1 MKSRFDKTYWENK
14 YLSNKTG
21 WDIGYVSTP
30 IKEYINQLE
39 DKNIS
44 ILIPGAGNG
53 HEVEYL
59 YHQGF
64 KNITVIDI
72 AEIPLKKVAK
82 KNPDFPKEN
91 LINQDFFEHTK
102 TYDLI
107 IEQTFFC
114 ALDPKLR
121 SNYVSKMNSLLEEN
135 GKLVGLLF
143 DFELTSEG
151 PPFGGCKEEYLNLF
165 IKEFTIK
172 VLEKSYNS
180 IKPRFGREFFFIF
193 EKKMIKCNNQLF

>member
-14 YLSNKTG
+14 YLNNKTG
-21 WDIGYVSTP
+21 WDIGYISTP
-30 IKEYINQLE
+30 IKEYTNQLK

-72 AEIPLKKVAK
+72 AEIPLKNLAEKI
-82 KNPDFPKEN
+82 PDFPKEN
-91 LINQDFFEHTK
+91 LINQDFFDHK
-102 TYDLI
+102 NTYDLI

-114 ALDPKLR
+114 ALDPHFR
-121 SNYVSKMNSLLEEN
+121 SNYVTKMKSLLKEG
-135 GKLVGLLF
+135 GKLTGLLF
-143 DFELTSEG
+143 NFELTNEG
-151 PPFGGCKEEYLNLF
+151 PPFGGSKEEYLTLF
-165 IKEFTIK
+165 SKLFNIKT
-172 VLEKSYNS
+172 LEKSHNS
-180 IKPRFGREFFFIF
+180 IKPRKEREFFFIF
-193 EKKMIKCNNQLF
+193 ERK

>member
-14 YLSNKTG
+14 YLNNKTG
-21 WDIGYVSTP
+21 WDIGYISTP
-30 IKEYINQLE
+30 IKEYTNQLK

-72 AEIPLKKVAK
+72 AEIPLKNLAK
-82 KNPDFPKEN
+82 KIPDFPKEN
-91 LINQDFFEHTK
+91 LINQDFFDHK
-102 TYDLI
+102 NTYDLI

-114 ALDPKLR
+114 ALDPFLR
-121 SNYVSKMNSLLEEN
+121 SNYVTKMKSLLKDG
-135 GKLVGLLF
+135 GKLIGLLF
-143 DFELTSEG
+143 DFELTDVG
-151 PPFGGCKEEYLNLF
+151 PPFGGSKEEYLTLF
-165 IKEFTIK
+165 SKLFNIKT
-172 VLEKSYNS
+172 LEKSHNS
-180 IKPRFGREFFFIF
+180 IKPRKEREFFFIF
-193 EKKMIKCNNQLF
+193 ERK

>member
-14 YLSNKTG
+14 YLNNKTG
-21 WDIGYVSTP
+21 WDIGYISTP
-30 IKEYINQLE
+30 IKEYTNQLK

-72 AEIPLKKVAK
+72 AEIPLKNLAEKI
-82 KNPDFPKEN
+82 PDFPKEN
-91 LINQDFFEHTK
+91 LINQDFFDHK
-102 TYDLI
+102 NTYDLI

-114 ALDPKLR
+114 ALDPHFR
-121 SNYVSKMNSLLEEN
+121 SNYVTKMKSLLKEG

-143 DFELTSEG
+143 NFELTNEG
-151 PPFGGCKEEYLNLF
+151 PPFGGSKEEYLTLF
-165 IKEFTIK
+165 SKLFNIKT
-172 VLEKSYNS
+172 LEKSHNS
-180 IKPRFGREFFFIF
+180 IKPRKEREFFFIF
-193 EKKMIKCNNQLF
+193 ERK

>member
-1 MKSRFDKTYWENK
+1 MKFDKTYWENK
-14 YLSNKTG
+14 YKENKTG

-30 IKEYINQLE
+30 IKLYINQLK
-39 DKNIS
+39 DKKINI
-44 ILIPGAGNG
+44 LVPGAGNG

-72 AEIPLKKVAK
+72 AKTPLENLASKI
-82 KNPDFPKEN
+82 PDFPKEN

-114 ALDPKLR
+114 ALNPNLR
-121 SNYVSKMNSLLEEN
+121 SNYVSKMKNLLN
-135 GKLVGLLF
+135 DGGKLVGLLF
-143 DFELTSEG
+143 DFELTKVG
-151 PPFGGCKEEYLNLF
+151 PPFGGCKEEYLTLF
-165 IKEFTIK
+165 SKIFTINT
-172 VLEKSYNS
+172 LEKSHNS
-180 IKPRFGREFFFIF
+180 IKPRQEREFFFIF
-193 EKKMIKCNNQLF
+193 EKK

>member
-1 MKSRFDKTYWENK
+1 MKFDKTYWENK
-14 YLSNKTG
+14 YIENKTG

-30 IKEYINQLE
+30 IKEYIDQLK

-72 AEIPLKKVAK
+72 ANSPLRNLAEKI
-82 KNPDFPKEN
+82 PDFPKEN
-91 LINQDFFEHTK
+91 LINQDFFDHNI

-121 SNYVSKMNSLLEEN
+121 SNYVSKMVSLLN
-135 GKLVGLLF
+135 NGGKLAGLLF

-151 PPFGGCKEEYLNLF
+151 PPFGGSKDEYLTLF
-165 IKEFTIK
+165 SKLFNIKT
-172 VLEKSYNS
+172 LEKSHNS
-180 IKPRFGREFFFIF
+180 IKPRKEREFFFIF
-193 EKKMIKCNNQLF
+193 ERK

>member
-14 YLSNKTG
+14 YLNNKTG
-21 WDIGYVSTP
+21 WDIGYISTP
-30 IKEYINQLE
+30 IKEYTNQLK

-72 AEIPLKKVAK
+72 AEIPLKNLAEKI
-82 KNPDFPKEN
+82 PDFPKKN
-91 LINQDFFEHTK
+91 LINQDFFDHK
-102 TYDLI
+102 NTYDLI

-114 ALDPKLR
+114 AIDPYLR
-121 SNYVSKMNSLLEEN
+121 HNYVAKMKSLLKDG
-135 GKLVGLLF
+135 GKLIGLLF
-143 DFELTSEG
+143 DFELTNEG
-151 PPFGGCKEEYLNLF
+151 PPFGGSKKEYLTLF
-165 IKEFTIK
+165 SKLFNIKTF
-172 VLEKSYNS
+172 EKSHNS
-180 IKPRFGREFFFIF
+180 IKPRKEREFFFIF
-193 EKKMIKCNNQLF
+193 ERK

>member
-14 YLSNKTG
+14 YLNNKTG
-21 WDIGYVSTP
+21 WDIGYISTP
-30 IKEYINQLE
+30 IKEYTNQLK

-72 AEIPLKKVAK
+72 AEIPLKNLAEKI
-82 KNPDFPKEN
+82 PDFPKEN
-91 LINQDFFEHTK
+91 LINQDFFDHK
-102 TYDLI
+102 NTYDLI

-114 ALDPKLR
+114 ALDPFLR
-121 SNYVSKMNSLLEEN
+121 SNYVTKMKSLLKEG
-135 GKLVGLLF
+135 GKLIGLLF
-143 DFELTSEG
+143 DFKLTDVG
-151 PPFGGCKEEYLNLF
+151 PPFGGSKEEYLTLF
-165 IKEFTIK
+165 SKLFNIKT
-172 VLEKSYNS
+172 LEKSHNS
-180 IKPRFGREFFFIF
+180 IKPRKEREFFFIF
-193 EKKMIKCNNQLF
+193 ERK

>member
-14 YLSNKTG
+14 YLNNKTG
-21 WDIGYVSTP
+21 WDIGYISTP
-30 IKEYINQLE
+30 IKEYTNQLKN
-39 DKNIS
+39 KNIS

-72 AEIPLKKVAK
+72 AEIPLKNLAEKI
-82 KNPDFPKEN
+82 PDFPKEN
-91 LINQDFFEHTK
+91 LINQDFFDHNN

-114 ALDPKLR
+114 ALDPHFR
-121 SNYVSKMNSLLEEN
+121 SNYVTKMKSLLKKG

-143 DFELTSEG
+143 DFELTNEG
-151 PPFGGCKEEYLNLF
+151 PPFGGSKDEYLTLF
-165 IKEFTIK
+165 SKLFNIKT
-172 VLEKSYNS
+172 LEKSHNS
-180 IKPRFGREFFFIF
+180 IKPRKEREFFFIF
-193 EKKMIKCNNQLF
+193 ERK